1 MKSESLGMRGGIS
14 LSEIPP
20 FQLGQIRVDPGTRQ
34 IFRSGH
40 TVTLEPRVMKV
51 LVALAQR
58 KDQVVSRDEL
68 IARCWDFRAVGDN
81 AIHRAVSRV
90 REIGAAPGQDNF
102 RIETISKV
110 GYKLVTKPGCAASP
124 GPARQKFGT
133 RRFALVAAIAAVV
146 VLAGL
151 FFYHERA
158 VRGSDRR
165 FTVSSQRN
173 DPLTLSV
180 AAMLSVEATAQDP
193 QLRFQFGSSD
203 RADFKFAINP
213 VPEARTVRLRLTTG
227 DNQPLWETAVQ
238 EAPPEVLNER
248 IAASLGGILIC
259 GRRLLDTDR
268 SQQAATW
275 RLAFAACA
283 QRDGYP
289 DEHGLLYLRALAR
302 SVPNSPSVWA
312 LLAHHEASM
321 AETEI
326 SEAAVRSLR
335 SSAKLH
341 AQRAIAI
348 QSNNALAY
356 AVMAQLTDPPDWSS
370 KIRLGERANSIEPG
384 SSTASWLHAQ
394 SLQSV
399 GRLSEAAQSAYRAVN
414 LDPFSAPARAALIQ
428 TLADSGRTNAAHNE
442 LHNALQ
448 IWPSSPAI
456 EYSKSRFEFRYGG
469 DDTLTGAQME
479 QLGAHSEAA
488 KTQLEIYLSTKQAT
502 SARNV
507 DGAVAS
513 SSRIFGRNRDIP
525 FLHLQLLAKLGRVDE
540 AYRILDDDVALRALR
555 TAPYILFRPHMRS
568 LWQDPRFMT
577 LAARVGL
584 VDYWISTQ
592 TWPDFCR
599 EPSVPYECREEAEKA
614 ARSPAKSRL
623 AS

>member
-1 MKSESLGMRGGIS
+1 MRGGIR
-14 LSEIPP
+14 LSEISP
-20 FQLGQIRVDPGTRQ
+20 FQLGEIRVEPGTRQ

-40 TVTLEPRVMKV
+40 AVTLEPRVMKV

-90 REIGAAPGQDNF
+90 REIGAAAGQDNF

-110 GYKLVTKPGCAASP
+110 GYKLVAKPYCAASP

-133 RRFALVAAIAAVV
+133 RRRLALVAAIAAVLV
-146 VLAGL
+146 PTGL

-180 AAMLSVEATAQDP
+180 AAMLSVKATAQDP
-193 QLRFQFGSSD
+193 QLRFQSGSSD
-203 RADFKFAINP
+203 RADFKFAIDP

-259 GRRLLDTDR
+259 GRRLLDTERDPEV
-268 SQQAATW
+268 ATW

-289 DEHGLLYLRALAR
+289 DERGLLYLRALAR
-302 SVPNSPSVWA
+302 AAPKSPSIWA

-321 AETEI
+321 AETWN
-326 SEAAVRSLR
+326 SQAASRSLKI
-335 SSAKLH
+335 SAKRH
-341 AQRAIAI
+341 AEQAIAL
-348 QSNNALAY
+348 QSANALAY

-384 SSTASWLHAQ
+384 SSTASLLHAQ

-399 GRLSEAAQSAYRAVN
+399 GRLSEAEQSAYRAVN
-414 LDPFSAPARAALIQ
+414 LDPFSAPARAALVQ
-428 TLADSGRTNAAHNE
+428 TLGDSGRTNAARTE
-442 LHNALQ
+442 LGNALR
-448 IWPSSPAI
+448 IWPDSPAI
-456 EYSKSRFEFRYGG
+456 KYAKSRFEFRYGEEK
-469 DDTLTGAQME
+469 TLTAAQIE
-479 QLGAHSEAA
+479 QLGAYSEAA
-488 KTQLEIYLSTKQAT
+488 ETQLKIYLLSKQTT
-502 SARNV
+502 SARNLES
-507 DGAVAS
+507 AVTS
-513 SSRIFGRNRDIP
+513 SSRILSRNPDIP
-525 FLHLQLLAKLGRVDE
+525 FFHLQLLARLGRVNE
-540 AYRILDDDVALRALR
+540 AYRVLDDDITIQALR